1 MILSLPELDAA
12 AAFDVCIVGSGPAGM
27 TLATALH
34 AAGKRVLVLEA
45 GGREYSDRSQ
55 EVYRG
60 EVRGDAYHG
69 LDYSR
74 LRYFGGTSNHWA
86 GRCRPLDAVDFEP
99 RAGIDGTG
107 WPIAKRDLDPYGA
120 AAARILEILG
130 GFSDTEL
137 PHGMRRLAFQWGDRP
152 VHFGVK
158 YGAAFESATGPAL
171 CLEAN
176 LTGLEA
182 GQGRVREARVRDF
195 DSNSARVQAEV
206 FVLACGAIENSRLL
220 LHFNAEAGGRLIPEA
235 GALGRYWM
243 EHPDAPIGHAVLAD
257 ASDIPTTEMYFL
269 GPSEAV
275 LRENGMLNSSVN
287 VRPAPA
293 NRSRMR
299 ALATDLAC
307 RAPRLGDWAYARLGR
322 DLTCDA
328 DVRMVWEQAPHRDNR
343 ITLSDTERDHF
354 GIPRTVLHLSGTQQ
368 DRRTVRAAALHYGEW
383 LARTGR
389 GRLLLSDWLRAEDA
403 APEFPEDWLMKQY
416 HQMGG
421 TRMSAR
427 AGDGVVD
434 PNLKVWGQ
442 DNLYVVGS
450 SVFPTGGHANP
461 TYTIVQLSLRLADH
475 LEQRF

>member
-1 MILSLPELDAA
+1 MILSLSELDAA
-12 AAFDVCIVGSGPAGM
+12 GAFDVCIVGSGPAGM
-27 TLATALH
+27 TLAVTLH

-60 EVRGDAYHG
+60 EVRGDDYHG

-74 LRYFGGTSNHWA
+74 LRYLGGTSNHWA

-107 WPIAKRDLDPYGA
+107 WPIAKRDLDPHA
-120 AAARILEILG
+120 EAAARILEIAG

-137 PHGMRRLAFQWGDRP
+137 SHGMRRLAFQWSDPP
-152 VHFGVK
+152 VRFGEK
-158 YGAAFESATGPAL
+158 YGGDFESATGPAL
-171 CLEAN
+171 CLDAN
-176 LTGLEA
+176 LTGLNTEN
-182 GQGRVREARVRDF
+182 GRVSAATVRDH
-195 DSNSARVQAEV
+195 DGNSARVQAGV

-220 LHFNAEAGGRLIPEA
+220 LHFNAEAEGRLVPEA
-235 GALGRYWM
+235 APLGRYWM
-243 EHPDAPIGHAVLAD
+243 EHPDARIGHAVLAD
-257 ASDIPTTEMYFL
+257 ASDAPTTEPRFL
-269 GPSEAV
+269 GPSEVA
-275 LRENGMLNSSVN
+275 LRESGMLNCNIN
-287 VRPAPA
+287 VYPGPTPEGWAR
-293 NRSRMR
+293 R
-299 ALATDLAC
+299 LAADLAC
-307 RAPRLGDWAYARLGR
+307 SAPRLGDWAYARLGR

-343 ITLSDTERDHF
+343 ITLSDTERDRF
-354 GIPRTVLHLSGTQQ
+354 AIPRTVLHLSGTQQ

-389 GRLLLSDWLRAEDA
+389 GRLLLRDWLRAEEV
-403 APEFPEDWLMKQY
+403 APEFPEDWLMGQY

-461 TYTIVQLSLRLADH
+461 TYTIVQLSLRLAEH
-475 LEQRF
+475 LAPRL